1 MTGTRTLYRPDL
13 DGRESALGTHRAKP
27 AGRMRRFVR
36 GPADQPGWHRPS
48 LFVLL
53 LGTAALYLWNLSA
66 SGYANEFYAA
76 AVQAATRSW
85 KALLFGS
92 LDSANYITVDK
103 PPAALWV
110 MGLSGRI
117 FGFGSWSMLA
127 PQALMGVAAV
137 GLLYAAVK
145 RWFGHVA
152 GLFAGA
158 ALALTPVAVLM
169 FRFNNPDAL
178 LTLLLVAG
186 AYFVTRAVASGRTGW
201 LLLAGSALGFG
212 FLTKMLQAFLVLPAF
227 ALVYLIAG
235 EPRLRRRI
243 GQLLLAGLALVVSAG
258 WWIALVELWPASS
271 RPYVG
276 GSEGN
281 SALELALGYNG
292 VSRLTGGEGN
302 GGGGGFSGTAG
313 LFRLFNEN
321 IGGQVSWLLPAA
333 LIGLVAGLV
342 LTARRPRTDRTRA
355 GLVLW
360 GGWMVVTGLVLSFME
375 GTVHEYYT
383 VALAPSVVAVLAI
396 SGMLLWRERSRF
408 AARAVLASMVAATGA
423 WSYVLLDRTPEWYA
437 PLRYVVVIGAAAA
450 VVGLLAGGRW
460 KKLAAVALIAGVLTG
475 LAGSGAYAVETA
487 ATAHGGSTPTAG
499 PAATATMGGSGPG
512 GGPGSGSGGTG
523 GGDRGGTPPIGRGGT
538 GSSSSGSTSAGS
550 MSGGSMSGGS
560 TSAGSTASGSMA
572 SGSTAGSPGGT
583 AAGAELTALLE
594 KSDATW
600 AAAVG
605 TSQSAASLELSTGK
619 AVMSIGGWSGSDE
632 STTLARFQALVK
644 AGKIGYFVA
653 GGQGG
658 GQNGGNSVLSR
669 ITTWVEAN
677 YTATTVGSTTVYDLS
692 S

>member
-1 MTGTRTLYRPDL
+1 MTATLARPEL
-13 DGRESALGTHRAKP
+13 GPRSSPHRHAPPPGRVK
-27 AGRMRRFVR
+27 RFLR
-36 GPADQPGWHRPS
+36 GPAHQPGWHRPS
-48 LFVLL
+48 LFALL
-53 LGTAALYLWNLSA
+53 IGTAALYLWNLSA

-76 AVQAATRSW
+76 AVQAATQSW

-110 MGLSGRI
+110 MGLSGRL
-117 FGFGSWSMLA
+117 FGFNSWSMLA

-186 AYFVTRAVASGRTGW
+186 GYFMVRAVESGRTGW
-201 LLLAGSALGFG
+201 LLAAGSALGFG

-227 ALVYLIAG
+227 ALVYLVAG
-235 EPRLRRRI
+235 QPRTRRRI
-243 GQLLLAGLALVVSAG
+243 GQLLLAGVSLVVSAG

-292 VSRLTGGEGN
+292 LSRLTGGEGN
-302 GGGGGFSGTAG
+302 GGGGGGGFSGSAG

-321 IGGQVSWLLPAA
+321 MGGQISWLLPAA
-333 LIGLVAGLV
+333 LIGLVVGLV

-355 GLVLW
+355 ALVLW
-360 GGWMVVTGLVLSFME
+360 GGWTVVTGLVLSFME

-383 VALAPSVVAVLAI
+383 VAMAPGVVGTIAV
-396 SGMLLWRERSRF
+396 SGRLLWSERRRVVGRVTL
-408 AARAVLASMVAATGA
+408 AAMVAATGV
-423 WSYVLLDRTPEWYA
+423 WSYALLNRTADWYA
-437 PLRYVVVIGAAAA
+437 PLRYVIVAGAVVAA
-450 VVGLLAGGRW
+450 VALLVGTRW

-475 LAGSGAYAVETA
+475 LAGSGAYAVQTA
-487 ATAHGGSTPTAG
+487 STAHNGSTPTAG
-499 PAATATMGGSGPG
+499 PAATATMGTGGPG
-512 GGPGSGSGGTG
+512 GGT
-523 GGDRGGTPPIGRGGT
+523 RGGTPPT
-538 GSSSSGSTSAGS
+538 GAPSTQNGSAPTARAGSTSPGS
-550 MSGGSMSGGS
+550 G
-560 TSAGSTASGSMA
+560 TSAN
-572 SGSTAGSPGGT
+572 AGNPGGGAT
-583 AAGAELTALLE
+583 SAELTALLK
-594 KSDATW
+594 KSTATW

-632 STTLARFQALVK
+632 STTLAQFQALVK
-644 AGKIGYFVA
+644 AGRIGYFIA

-658 GQNGGNSVLSR
+658 QGDGVLSQ

-677 YTATTVGSTTVYDLS
+677 YTATTVGSTTVYDLTS
-692 S
+692 